1 MTEKGMGIVIHLT
14 DLLVLL
20 RMHQIFDSN
29 YTVQYTLLF
38 YIIFVFFFFCIVYNS
53 IPNVYLHIRKYKLNI
68 VIGTTNLTWQ

>member
-20 RMHQIFDSN
+20 RKHQIFDSN

-38 YIIFVFFFFCIVYNS
+38 YIILVLFGNS
-53 IPNVYLHIRKYKLNI
+53 IPNVYLHIRKYILNF
-68 VIGTTNLTWQ
+68 VIGATKLKG